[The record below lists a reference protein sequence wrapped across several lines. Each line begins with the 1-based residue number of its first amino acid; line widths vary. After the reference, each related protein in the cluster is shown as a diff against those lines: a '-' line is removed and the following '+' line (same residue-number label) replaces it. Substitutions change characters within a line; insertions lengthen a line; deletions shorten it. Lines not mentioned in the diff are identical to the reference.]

1 MVSCNKTGA
10 LKFISLIRYNMLC
23 LAGRELSRWARG
35 DEKHDKARICGA
47 LEKVSAC
54 YFAYSV
60 SSLCIFIDDFCISE
74 IVTDRRRSSGFSR
87 GASIYRGVTR
97 FVCAEF
103 AATFCFFI
111 NKSTYI
117 EKPHRYVH
125 VDYITGITSMEDGS
139 LGLAGLLE
147 TRICTSALSVRK
159 ISIWLLICRA

>member
-1 MVSCNKTGA
+1 MTRQEFVAHLRRLVLAILPTVYHPCV
-10 LKFISLIRYNMLC
+10 FSLMT
-23 LAGRELSRWARG
+23 S
-35 DEKHDKARICGA
+35 
-47 LEKVSAC
+47 
-54 YFAYSV
+54 
-60 SSLCIFIDDFCISE
+60 CISE

-159 ISIWLLICRA
+159 ISI

>member
-1 MVSCNKTGA
+1 MGA
-10 LKFISLIRYNMLC
+10 LMFIYLIRYNTLC

-35 DEKHDKARICGA
+35 DEKHDEARICGT
-47 LEKVSAC
+47 LEKVGAC
-54 YFAYSV
+54 YFAYIALYHPSV
-60 SSLCIFIDDFCISE
+60 FSLLISCISE